1 MPLPLFSSGTS
12 SPNPL
17 PTAFGSHIK
26 RGSLKNKAINALQD
40 FNIYHFAFKTVAY
53 SWLAFIVWMA
63 WKISPFSGAWTLP
76 QRTDSVPIRWNN
88 IAR

>member
-12 SPNPL
+12 SPNSS
-17 PTAFGSHIK
+17 PTTFGSHIK
-26 RGSLKNKAINALQD
+26 HGSLKNKAINALQD
-40 FNIYHFAFKTVAY
+40 LNIYHFAFKTVAY
-53 SWLAFIVWMA
+53 SWLAFIAWMA

-76 QRTDSVPIRWNN
+76 QRTDKVPIRGSN